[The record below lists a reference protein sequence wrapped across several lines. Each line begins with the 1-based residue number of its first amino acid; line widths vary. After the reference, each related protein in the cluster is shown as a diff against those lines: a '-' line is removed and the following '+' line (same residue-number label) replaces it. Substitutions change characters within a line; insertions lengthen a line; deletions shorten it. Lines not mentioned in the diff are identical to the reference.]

1 MSSSTANMMDF
12 DNILDIASQNQGLSS
27 VQKRYSLQAG
37 PPKKD
42 PKSKGVNPAA
52 VQALL
57 KKRQIDTK
65 QKELE
70 SKKQKEQ
77 LLAKRVELKS
87 DRKAR
92 AMASRTKDN
101 FKGYNGIPV
110 VETPK
115 KRGSKGDKQEDHP
128 DDPER
133 FRNNAIDPLD
143 DEDNY
148 EYEQTDSEGE
158 PEPEMM
164 RPQKTMS
171 VSGPSKLVSK
181 KNSGP
186 PKPPPPAMN
195 FADLLRLAEK
205 KQFEPVELKPKVK
218 KEERLRTAEEIREL
232 EMERKAKRPDKSR
245 DSKVDGGREGRSLS
259 TSSSVRKSTT
269 EKEPKHNKLQRN
281 STEKPSLPGRS
292 GNKVQSAGT
301 SDRGLSFSK
310 PSVSDKERNREKTP
324 HSDRERSKM
333 GISASS
339 VATVSKNPSKAHS
352 SQVSAK
358 HVSSRMALTQKPSTS
373 SDLSSRKDSL
383 SLHQKGASCIQGNR
397 HSNGVG
403 AGQRSQHATSQQTR
417 PIQGS
422 SLKQGSIAG
431 EMKSNRGDPQRSG
444 NNPLVRS
451 NGNSLRPSLGGPSKA
466 GNQCQGR
473 PMGIPQNKPGGAP
486 QNKPGGAPQNK
497 PGGAPQSRPGRSGP
511 ERGGSRP
518 PGPFRP
524 GSGGQVSGRPNSNLG
539 SGPGR
544 PKCTVVS
551 ETISSKNVGGP
562 RPGVSPRPGMQQ
574 RPGVM
579 PGMRPGVMPGMRP
592 GVMPGMRPGMMPGI
606 RPGMMPGIRP
616 GIPPRPMMNRPPG
629 TMLPPITI
637 AYKRKYEDEEEEYDP
652 EMDDFIDDG
661 GEEQDEI
668 SRHIKEIFG
677 YDRNRYKDESDYA
690 LKFME
695 SSWKDL
701 QKEEARSL
709 RMAVQEDLEEERR
722 EEEELKRKKAKRK
735 KIN

>member
-1 MSSSTANMMDF
+1 MSSSTAKMMDF

-57 KKRQIDTK
+57 KKRQNETK
-65 QKELE
+65 QKEME

-110 VETPK
+110 VEVPK
-115 KRGSKGDKQEDHP
+115 KRGSKADKQEDHSN
-128 DDPER
+128 DSER
-133 FRNNAIDPLD
+133 FRNNAINPLD

-158 PEPEMM
+158 PEPVML
-164 RPQKTMS
+164 RPGKTIG
-171 VSGPSKLVSK
+171 VSGPSKSVSK
-181 KNSGP
+181 KPSGP

-218 KEERLRTAEEIREL
+218 KEERLRTADEIREL
-232 EMERKAKRPDKSR
+232 EMERKAKRLDKNK
-245 DSKVDGGREGRSLS
+245 DSKVDSGREGKSLS
-259 TSSSVRKSTT
+259 TSSSVRKNTT
-269 EKEPKHNKLQRN
+269 EKEQKHNRLQKN
-281 STEKPSLPGRS
+281 SIEKPSLPSRS

-301 SDRGLSFSK
+301 SNRGLSFSK
-310 PSVSDKERNREKTP
+310 PSVSDKERNREKVP
-324 HSDRERSKM
+324 HSDRERST
-333 GISASS
+333 S
-339 VATVSKNPSKAHS
+339 VATLNKNPSKTPS

-358 HVSSRMALTQKPSTS
+358 QASSRPSLTQKPSTS
-373 SDLSSRKDSL
+373 SDLSLKKDSL
-383 SLHQKGASCIQGNR
+383 SLRQKGASGIPGNR
-397 HSNGVG
+397 PSSAVG
-403 AGQRSQHATSQQTR
+403 AGQRSQHGSSQQR

-422 SLKQGSIAG
+422 LLKHGSPAG
-431 EMKSNRGDPQRSG
+431 GMKSNRGDPQRPG
-444 NNPLVRS
+444 NNSLARP
-451 NGNSLRPSLGGPSKA
+451 NGNSLMRPSLGGPTKP
-466 GNQCQGR
+466 GNQSQGK
-473 PMGIPQNKPGGAP
+473 PVGIPHNKPGGVP
-486 QNKPGGAPQNK
+486 QARPGG
-497 PGGAPQSRPGRSGP
+497 SGL

-518 PGPFRP
+518 PGSGPFRP
-524 GSGGQVSGRPNSNLG
+524 GSGGPVPGRPNGSFG

-562 RPGVSPRPGMQQ
+562 RPGAPPRPAMQQ
-574 RPGVM
+574 RPGM
-579 PGMRPGVMPGMRP
+579 
-592 GVMPGMRPGMMPGI
+592 MPGMRPGM
-606 RPGMMPGIRP
+606 
-616 GIPPRPMMNRPPG
+616 PPRPMMNRPPG

-637 AYKRKYEDEEEEYDP
+637 AYKRKYEDEEEYDP

-677 YDRNRYKDESDYA
+677 YDRTRYKDESDYA

-722 EEEELKRKKAKRK
+722 EEEELRRKKTKRK

>member
-1 MSSSTANMMDF
+1 MDF

-110 VETPK
+110 VETLK

-171 VSGPSKLVSK
+171 VSGPSKL
-181 KNSGP
+181 SGP

-269 EKEPKHNKLQRN
+269 EKEPKHNKPQRN

-292 GNKVQSAGT
+292 A
-301 SDRGLSFSK
+301 K

-466 GNQCQGR
+466 GNQCQ
-473 PMGIPQNKPGGAP
+473 
-486 QNKPGGAPQNK
+486 
-497 PGGAPQSRPGRSGP
+497 SRPSHSGP

-579 PGMRPGVMPGMRP
+579 PGMRPGM
-592 GVMPGMRPGMMPGI
+592 MPGMRPGMMPG
-606 RPGMMPGIRP
+606 
-616 GIPPRPMMNRPPG
+616 G

-709 RMAVQEDLEEERR
+709 RMAVQEDQDDMQNPLEAF
-722 EEEELKRKKAKRK
+722 RKSNSFK
-735 KIN
+735 KV

>member
-1 MSSSTANMMDF
+1 MSSSAAKMMDF
-12 DNILDIASQNQGLSS
+12 DNILDIASQNQGVSS

-42 PKSKGVNPAA
+42 PKSRGVNPAA

-57 KKRQIDTK
+57 KKRQIETK

-70 SKKQKEQ
+70 SKKQKEL

-110 VETPK
+110 VDVPK
-115 KRGSKGDKQEDHP
+115 KRGSKVDNQQNPSNDS
-128 DDPER
+128 ER
-133 FRNNAIDPLD
+133 FRNNAINPLD

-148 EYEQTDSEGE
+148 EYEQTDSEPE
-158 PEPEMM
+158 PEPEMV
-164 RPQKTMS
+164 RPGKTIG
-171 VSGPSKLVSK
+171 VSGPSKSVSK
-181 KNSGP
+181 KLSGP

-195 FADLLRLAEK
+195 FADLLKLAEK

-232 EMERKAKRPDKSR
+232 EMERKAKRPDKNR
-245 DSKVDGGREGRSLS
+245 DSKVDIGKEGRSLS
-259 TSSSVRKSTT
+259 SSSSVRKNTT
-269 EKEPKHNKLQRN
+269 EKEQKHKRIQKN
-281 STEKPSLPGRS
+281 STEKPSMPNRTGS
-292 GNKVQSAGT
+292 KVQSAGNR
-301 SDRGLSFSK
+301 DRGPSFSK
-310 PSVSDKERNREKTP
+310 PSVSDKERNRQKAP

-333 GISASS
+333 SATSA
-339 VATVSKNPSKAHS
+339 ATVGKNPLKAPS

-358 HVSSRMALTQKPSTS
+358 QASFRPSITPKPSTS
-373 SDLSSRKDSL
+373 SDLSLKKDSL
-383 SLHQKGASCIQGNR
+383 SLHHKGASGNPGNR
-397 HSNGVG
+397 PPSAVG
-403 AGQRSQHATSQQTR
+403 ASQKSQQGSSQQTR
-417 PIQGS
+417 PVQGS
-422 SLKQGSIAG
+422 SFKQGSLAG
-431 EMKSNRGDPQRSG
+431 GMKSARGDPQRPG
-444 NNPLVRS
+444 NNSVARS
-451 NGNSLRPSLGGPSKA
+451 NGNSLMRPSLGGPTRAVS
-466 GNQCQGR
+466 QSQGR
-473 PMGIPQNKPGGAP
+473 PVGPPQNKPGGLP
-486 QNKPGGAPQNK
+486 QARPGG
-497 PGGAPQSRPGRSGP
+497 SDPGRGGP
-511 ERGGSRP
+511 RP
-518 PGPFRP
+518 PGSGPLRP
-524 GSGGQVSGRPNSNLG
+524 GTAGQVPGRPNNSIG

-562 RPGVSPRPGMQQ
+562 RPGGPTRPGGPPRPGVPPRPGMQQ
-574 RPGVM
+574 RPGM
-579 PGMRPGVMPGMRP
+579 
-592 GVMPGMRPGMMPGI
+592 MPGMRPGM
-606 RPGMMPGIRP
+606 
-616 GIPPRPMMNRPPG
+616 PPRPMMNRPPG

-677 YDRNRYKDESDYA
+677 YDRTRYKDESDYA

-709 RMAVQEDLEEERR
+709 RLAVQEDLEEEKR

>member
-1 MSSSTANMMDF
+1 MASSTAKMMDF

-27 VQKRYSLQAG
+27 VQKRYSLQTG

-42 PKSKGVNPAA
+42 PRSKGVNPAA

-57 KKRQIDTK
+57 KKRQSDSK
-65 QKELE
+65 QKEME

-115 KRGSKGDKQEDHP
+115 KRGSKGDKQED
-128 DDPER
+128 DPNDSER

-164 RPQKTMS
+164 RPQKTMG
-171 VSGPSKLVSK
+171 VSGPSKSVSK
-181 KNSGP
+181 KISGP
-186 PKPPPPAMN
+186 PKPPPAAMN

-259 TSSSVRKSTT
+259 TSSSVRKNTT
-269 EKEPKHNKLQRN
+269 EKEQKHNKLQRN
-281 STEKPSLPGRS
+281 STEKPSLPSRS

-301 SDRGLSFSK
+301 SDKGLSFSK
-310 PSVSDKERNREKTP
+310 P
-324 HSDRERSKM
+324 KM
-333 GISASS
+333 GISASP
-339 VATVSKNPSKAHS
+339 VATLSKNPSKAPS
-352 SQVSAK
+352 SQASAK
-358 HVSSRMALTQKPSTS
+358 HVNSRMALTQKPSTS

-383 SLHQKGASCIQGNR
+383 SLHQKGASGIQGNK
-397 HSNGVG
+397 HSTGVG

-417 PIQGS
+417 PSQGS

-431 EMKSNRGDPQRSG
+431 EMKSNRGDPQSSG

-466 GNQCQGR
+466 GKQCQGR
-473 PMGIPQNKPGGAP
+473 PMGIPQNKPGGGP
-486 QNKPGGAPQNK
+486 QTRPGG
-497 PGGAPQSRPGRSGP
+497 SGP

-518 PGPFRP
+518 PGPLRP
-524 GSGGQVSGRPNSNLG
+524 GNGGQVPGRPNSNLG

-574 RPGVM
+574 RPGM
-579 PGMRPGVMPGMRP
+579 MTGMRPGMMTGMRP
-592 GVMPGMRPGMMPGI
+592 GMMPGIRPGMMPGI

-709 RMAVQEDLEEERR
+709 RMAVQEDLEEEKR
-722 EEEELKRKKAKRK
+722 EEEELRRKKTKRK

>member
-1 MSSSTANMMDF
+1 MDF

-110 VETPK
+110 VETLK
-115 KRGSKGDKQEDHP
+115 KRGSKGDKQ
-128 DDPER
+128 
-133 FRNNAIDPLD
+133 NNAIDPLD

-171 VSGPSKLVSK
+171 VSGPSKLVC
-181 KNSGP
+181 P

-269 EKEPKHNKLQRN
+269 EKEPKHNKPQRN

-397 HSNGVG
+397 HSNG
-403 AGQRSQHATSQQTR
+403 
-417 PIQGS
+417 
-422 SLKQGSIAG
+422 QGSIAG

-497 PGGAPQSRPGRSGP
+497 PGGAPQSRPSHSGP

-579 PGMRPGVMPGMRP
+579 PGMR
-592 GVMPGMRPGMMPGI
+592 
-606 RPGMMPGIRP
+606 
-616 GIPPRPMMNRPPG
+616 PG

-722 EEEELKRKKAKRK
+722 EEEELKRKKTKRK

>member
-1 MSSSTANMMDF
+1 
-12 DNILDIASQNQGLSS
+12 I
-27 VQKRYSLQAG
+27 YSLQTG

-42 PKSKGVNPAA
+42 PRSKGVNPAA

-57 KKRQIDTK
+57 KKRQSDTK
-65 QKELE
+65 QKEIE

-115 KRGSKGDKQEDHP
+115 KRGSKGDKQQ
-128 DDPER
+128 DDPNDSER

-164 RPQKTMS
+164 RPQKTMG
-171 VSGPSKLVSK
+171 VIGPSKSVSK
-181 KNSGP
+181 KMSGP
-186 PKPPPPAMN
+186 PKPSPAAMN

-259 TSSSVRKSTT
+259 TSSSVRKNTT
-269 EKEPKHNKLQRN
+269 EKEQKHNKLQRN
-281 STEKPSLPGRS
+281 STEKPSLPSRS

-301 SDRGLSFSK
+301 SDKGLSFSK
-310 PSVSDKERNREKTP
+310 P
-324 HSDRERSKM
+324 KM
-333 GISASS
+333 GISASP
-339 VATVSKNPSKAHS
+339 VATLSKNPSKAPS
-352 SQVSAK
+352 SQASAK
-358 HVSSRMALTQKPSTS
+358 HVNSRMALTQKPSTS
-373 SDLSSRKDSL
+373 SDLSSRKDGL
-383 SLHQKGASCIQGNR
+383 SLHQKGASGIQGNK
-397 HSNGVG
+397 HSTGVG

-431 EMKSNRGDPQRSG
+431 EMKSNRGDPQSSG

-466 GNQCQGR
+466 GKQCQGR
-473 PMGIPQNKPGGAP
+473 PMG
-486 QNKPGGAPQNK
+486 
-497 PGGAPQSRPGRSGP
+497 
-511 ERGGSRP
+511 GSRP
-518 PGPFRP
+518 PGPLRP
-524 GSGGQVSGRPNSNLG
+524 GNGGQVPGRPNCNLG

-574 RPGVM
+574 RPGM
-579 PGMRPGVMPGMRP
+579 
-592 GVMPGMRPGMMPGI
+592 I
-606 RPGMMPGIRP
+606 TFF
-616 GIPPRPMMNRPPG
+616 PG

-709 RMAVQEDLEEERR
+709 RMAVQEDLEEEKR
-722 EEEELKRKKAKRK
+722 EEEELRRKKTKRK

>member
-1 MSSSTANMMDF
+1 MSSSTAKMMDF

-57 KKRQIDTK
+57 KKRQNDTK
-65 QKELE
+65 QKEIE
-70 SKKQKEQ
+70 SMKQKEQ

-115 KRGSKGDKQEDHP
+115 KRGSKGDKQQDHP
-128 DDPER
+128 NDSER
-133 FRNNAIDPLD
+133 FRNNALD

-164 RPQKTMS
+164 RPQKTVG
-171 VSGPSKLVSK
+171 VSGPSKPVSK
-181 KNSGP
+181 KISGP

-259 TSSSVRKSTT
+259 TSSSVRKNTT
-269 EKEPKHNKLQRN
+269 EKEQKHNKLQRN
-281 STEKPSLPGRS
+281 SAEKPSLPSRS

-301 SDRGLSFSK
+301 SDKGLSFSK
-310 PSVSDKERNREKTP
+310 P
-324 HSDRERSKM
+324 KM
-333 GISASS
+333 SISASS
-339 VATVSKNPSKAHS
+339 VATLSKNPSKAPS

-383 SLHQKGASCIQGNR
+383 SFHQKGASGIQGNK
-397 HSNGVG
+397 HSSGVG
-403 AGQRSQHATSQQTR
+403 AGQRAQHAASQQTR

-431 EMKSNRGDPQRSG
+431 EMKSNRGDPQSSG

-466 GNQCQGR
+466 GKQFQGR
-473 PMGIPQNKPGGAP
+473 PVGIPPNKPGGGP
-486 QNKPGGAPQNK
+486 QTRPGGS
-497 PGGAPQSRPGRSGP
+497 GA

-524 GSGGQVSGRPNSNLG
+524 GNGGQAPGRPNSNLG

-574 RPGVM
+574 RPGM
-579 PGMRPGVMPGMRP
+579 
-592 GVMPGMRPGMMPGI
+592 MPGMRPGMMPGMRPGMMPGM

-637 AYKRKYEDEEEEYDP
+637 AYKRKFEDEEEEYDP

-677 YDRNRYKDESDYA
+677 YDRKRYKDESDYA

-709 RMAVQEDLEEERR
+709 RMAVQEDLEEEKR
-722 EEEELKRKKAKRK
+722 EEEELRKKAKRK

>member
-1 MSSSTANMMDF
+1 MMDF
-12 DNILDIASQNQGLSS
+12 DNILDIASQNQGVSS
-27 VQKRYSLQAG
+27 VQRRYSLQAG
-37 PPKKD
+37 PSKKD

-57 KKRQIDTK
+57 NKRHNDTK

-70 SKKQKEQ
+70 VKKQKEQ

-110 VETPK
+110 VEAPK
-115 KRGSKGDKQEDHP
+115 KRGSKVDKQDHSN
-128 DDPER
+128 DSER
-133 FRNNAIDPLD
+133 FRNDAINPLD

-148 EYEQTDSEGE
+148 EYEQTDSEAE
-158 PEPEMM
+158 PEPEVL
-164 RPQKTMS
+164 RPGKTVA
-171 VSGPSKLVSK
+171 VSRTSGTSKTVSK
-181 KNSGP
+181 QLAGP
-186 PKPPPPAMN
+186 PKPPPAMN

-232 EMERKAKRPDKSR
+232 EMERKAKRPDKNR
-245 DSKVDGGREGRSLS
+245 DSKVDGGREGSRSLS
-259 TSSSVRKSTT
+259 SSSSVRKNTT
-269 EKEPKHNKLQRN
+269 DKEQKHNRPQKN
-281 STEKPSLPGRS
+281 SIEDTSLHRS
-292 GNKVQSAGT
+292 GNKVQPTVT

-310 PSVSDKERNREKTP
+310 PVSDKDRDRNKVP
-324 HSDRERSKM
+324 HSHGERSKM
-333 GISASS
+333 GMSATSA
-339 VATVSKNPSKAHS
+339 ATVSKNPSKALS

-358 HVSSRMALTQKPSTS
+358 QASSRPSFTQKPSTS
-373 SDLSSRKDSL
+373 SDLSLRKDKL
-383 SLHQKGASCIQGNR
+383 SLHQKGASGIPRNR
-397 HSNGVG
+397 PSSVVG
-403 AGQRSQHATSQQTR
+403 ASQKSQQGSLQQTR

-422 SLKQGSIAG
+422 SLKQLPIAG
-431 EMKSNRGDPQRSG
+431 GMKSSTGHLQRPG
-444 NNPLVRS
+444 NNSVVGS
-451 NGNSLRPSLGGPSKA
+451 NGKSLMRPSLGGPSKA
-466 GNQCQGR
+466 GNQSQGR
-473 PMGIPQNKPGGAP
+473 PVSIPQNKPGGAP
-486 QNKPGGAPQNK
+486 QARLGG
-497 PGGAPQSRPGRSGP
+497 SGP
-511 ERGGSRP
+511 GRGGSRP
-518 PGPFRP
+518 PGSGPFNP
-524 GSGGQVSGRPNSNLG
+524 GSGGQVPGRPNGSLG

-562 RPGVSPRPGMQQ
+562 RPGVSVRPGMQQ
-574 RPGVM
+574 RPGM
-579 PGMRPGVMPGMRP
+579 I
-592 GVMPGMRPGMMPGI
+592 PGMRPGMPA
-606 RPGMMPGIRP
+606 
-616 GIPPRPMMNRPPG
+616 RPMMNRPPG
-629 TMLPPITI
+629 TTLPPITI
-637 AYKRKYEDEEEEYDP
+637 AYKRKYEDEEEEEYDP

-661 GEEQDEI
+661 DEEQEEI

-677 YDRNRYKDESDYA
+677 YDRTRYKDESDYA

-722 EEEELKRKKAKRK
+722 EEEELKRQKTKRK